1 MSKTIIIIGVVL
13 GAILIAGV
21 ILSLVAPKRITITCS
36 EFIKAPKEQVY
47 DQIRFL
53 RNFPNWS
60 PFKAQDPDQKHFI
73 SGQDGEIGATF
84 SWEGVKEK
92 SKGSQKI
99 VSLVVNEKIELICD
113 ITEPFQ
119 ANPKFTYTIKQQNE
133 SVEVTQHFD
142 LALPFPNNIFGLIF
156 GLKKEIKS
164 TNQTG
169 LHLLKKACEK

>member
-13 GAILIAGV
+13 GAIVIAGV

-36 EFIKAPKEQVY
+36 EFIEAPKELVY

-60 PFKAQDPDQKHFI
+60 PFKAQDPDQKHVI

-84 SWEGVKEK
+84 SWEGVREK
-92 SKGSQKI
+92 SKGSQRI
-99 VSLVVNEKIELICD
+99 VALIENEKIEVNCD

-119 ANPKFTYTIKQQNE
+119 ANPKFTYTIKEQKNG
-133 SVEVTQHFD
+133 VEVTQHFD
-142 LALPFPNNIFGLIF
+142 LAMPFPANIFGMIF
-156 GLKKEIKS
+156 GLEKEMS
-164 TNQTG
+164 ATNQTG
-169 LHLLKKACEK
+169 LKMLKNECEK